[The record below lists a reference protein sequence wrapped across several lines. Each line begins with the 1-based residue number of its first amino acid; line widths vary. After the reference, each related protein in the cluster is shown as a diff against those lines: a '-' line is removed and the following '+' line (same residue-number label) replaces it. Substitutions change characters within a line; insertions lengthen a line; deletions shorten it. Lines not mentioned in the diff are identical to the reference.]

1 MELLIQTAL
10 TFPAIIFI
18 ALLGFVILYWLLV
31 AIGLAPI
38 ELFEHDSLR
47 DNHLASTL
55 ISLGLGGVPAT
66 FALTILLLFSTV
78 ACLLI
83 ELLVLRYLPLGGFR
97 APLGIVIIW
106 AAVAVSTPLCIA
118 TCQALRRFFHPYRNT
133 APRSLLGQ
141 VVVVLESTDE
151 QERRGHLADDPAE
164 VLCLRDK
171 DNTPPH
177 AGERRV
183 LVKYL
188 ADDNAY
194 RSVAEQEFLDAHVR
208 LSKLRL
214 ARKHKRSNSSGGD
227 SNNRGRHNNDNG
239 RHATL

>member
-10 TFPAIIFI
+10 TFPAIIFT
-18 ALLGFVILYWLLV
+18 ALLGFVALYWMLV

-55 ISLGLGGVPAT
+55 VSLRLGGVPAS
-66 FALTILLLFSTV
+66 FALTVLLLFSTV
-78 ACLLI
+78 ACFLI

-97 APLGIVIIW
+97 APLGVVIIW
-106 AAVAVSTPLCIA
+106 ASVVISTPLCVA
-118 TCQALRRFFHPYRNT
+118 TCQALRRFFHPYRS
-133 APRSLLGQ
+133 ASPRCLLGQ
-141 VVVVLESTDE
+141 TVVVLESSASDDSP
-151 QERRGHLADDPAE
+151 QAHLADTPGV
-164 VLCLRDK
+164 VLKLHDK
-171 DNTPPH
+171 ERARSM

-188 ADDNAY
+188 VGADAY

-214 ARKHKRSNSSGGD
+214 ARKHKRSGSSERD
-227 SNNRGRHNNDNG
+227 RNG
-239 RHATL
+239 KHAAS

>member
-10 TFPAIIFI
+10 TFPAIIFS
-18 ALLGFVILYWLLV
+18 ALLGLVALYWLLV
-31 AIGLAPI
+31 AIRLAPI

-66 FALTILLLFSTV
+66 FALTVLLLLSTV
-78 ACLLI
+78 ACFLI
-83 ELLVLRYLPLGGFR
+83 ELLVLRFVPLGGFR

-106 AAVAVSTPLCIA
+106 ASVAVSAPLCVAI
-118 TCQALRRFFHPYRNT
+118 CQALSRYFHPYRRAST
-133 APRSLLGQ
+133 RSLLGQ
-141 VVVVLESTDE
+141 TVVVLESSDDGP
-151 QERRGHLADDPAE
+151 QARLADDSGV
-164 VLCLRDK
+164 VLSLRDK
-171 DNTPPH
+171 GRVPV

-194 RSVAEQEFLDAHVR
+194 RSVVEQEFLDARVR

-214 ARKHKRSNSSGGD
+214 ARRRSGSSGRD
-227 SNNRGRHNNDNG
+227 NNG
-239 RHATL
+239 RHATS